1 MVDAISVGS
10 IYALMALALG
20 LLFGVMG
27 LLNFAYGELVMVGGY
42 TMFYLREEP
51 WPLMIL
57 VTVAT
62 VTLVSLVM
70 ERIAFRPIRQASPMT
85 LLITS
90 FAISVALQT
99 AARLSVGPIPKG
111 VAPWPA
117 LIDTYNIYGVQISRL
132 DILTAVT
139 VVALLIALGLL
150 LKRTMLGTAL
160 RASTENFDMARLL
173 GVRANRVIAGAF
185 AITGVLAGAVALLLV
200 ARTGAVSPTMGLGPL
215 LVAFVGVVI
224 GGIGNLVGAAV
235 GGFVLGALITSLQ
248 ASLPVSLSGYT
259 EALAF
264 GAVIAILVL
273 RPRGLFGTNAA
284 REI

>member
-1 MVDAISVGS
+1 
-10 IYALMALALG
+10 
-20 LLFGVMG
+20 
-27 LLNFAYGELVMVGGY
+27 
-42 TMFYLREEP
+42 
-51 WPLMIL
+51 
-57 VTVAT
+57 
-62 VTLVSLVM
+62 M